1 MNKRMVFVFFLPHFC
16 PLFPCSHSCSP
27 TGLKKKISDCHDTM
41 MNELRKHP
49 VQQFTNLDVQSKK
62 ILKTNDWSELLK
74 TVRKYNSMIQE
85 SLEVLQKSQMP
96 LYDVLNLMLHK
107 VQVAPESSMTSES
120 GMMKA
125 SKHKQQ
131 PTSNESIAK
140 RRKQQPTSNG
150 PSTRSKSFGENKK
163 FALYAGKRVAWGK
176 FLPTSVESVL
186 YDVNP
191 QNEKKTVAFINGM
204 EFNMD
209 GWVGFNK

>member
-1 MNKRMVFVFFLPHFC
+1 
-16 PLFPCSHSCSP
+16 
-27 TGLKKKISDCHDTM
+27 

-49 VQQFTNLDVQSKK
+49 VQQFTNLDIQSKK

-74 TVRKYNSMIQE
+74 TVRKYNSMIRE

-107 VQVAPESSMTSES
+107 VQVAPESGMTSES

-131 PTSNESIAK
+131 PTSNDSIAK

-176 FLPTSVESVL
+176 FLPTSVGECAVRCESS
-186 YDVNP
+186 
-191 QNEKKTVAFINGM
+191 K
-204 EFNMD
+204 
-209 GWVGFNK
+209 